1 MAELLTKN
9 IKLKQ
14 KFRFRSNTI
23 LHCVVFEVDP
33 RPGFEGWLSAR
44 VRQRHALPR
53 ELVRDQDLLRRNAEL
68 VQGLAAGW
76 LFSVVMRFHNS
87 VTRLT
92 H

>member
-44 VRQRHALPR
+44 VRHC
-53 ELVRDQDLLRRNAEL
+53 
-68 VQGLAAGW
+68 GSGT
-76 LFSVVMRFHNS
+76 RFHASLFEIRTFSGGTPSSSKAWQQGGYS
-87 VTRLT
+87 VLL
-92 H
+92 